1 MKLVAVLK
9 TPSDLENAR
18 ALVAQALGCTAAEAS
33 MRLAAEPPSLLASL
47 PDEDA
52 EKLVQTL
59 RAAKLAAVSCPVSVP
74 AEGRIIA
81 RTLAL
86 APDAV
91 TFTDRQGATLRI
103 EWSELTALLRGQ
115 QMVRM
120 QNATTQ
126 KVKQFSMTRAV
137 ITQGL
142 SFSKTTEKT
151 VRSQAE
157 EVTHF
162 VRVYSSSG
170 AWASVEDNQMA
181 FACLGPDLQS
191 TKLGNVNKVVELLR
205 QRAPKAHFDDRLLR
219 LGRRPLPF
227 TLAAPSTVREGK
239 TEISRTD
246 TSSSVDVVSHLLVE
260 GFRQGLLP

>member
-1 MKLVAVLK
+1 MKLVALLK
-9 TPSDLENAR
+9 PPANREAASAR
-18 ALVAQALGCTAAEAS
+18 IAQLLGLTAAEAN
-33 MRLAAEPPSLLASL
+33 MRLAAEAPSLLVSL

-52 EKLVQTL
+52 ERIAQAL
-59 RAAKLAAVSCPVSVP
+59 RAEKLAAATCPVSLG
-74 AEGRIIA
+74 AEGRLTA
-81 RTLAL
+81 RTLAF

-103 EWSELTALLRGQ
+103 PWPELTVLLRGQ
-115 QMVRM
+115 QLVRL

-151 VRSQAE
+151 VRSEQE

-162 VRVYSSSG
+162 VRVYSASG
-170 AWASVEDNQMA
+170 ACAAVEDSQMA

-191 TKLGNVNKVVELLR
+191 TKLGNINKVLQLLR
-205 QRAPKAHFDDRLLR
+205 ERAPQAFFDDRLLR

-239 TEISRTD
+239 TEVSRTD
-246 TSSSVDVVSHLLVE
+246 TSSSVDVIAHLLV
-260 GFRQGLLP
+260 QGVRERLLP